1 MYTRFLWNNTNRKLV
16 SFHPLGYVHVYSRFV
31 WLTLLLHTHTYS
43 TSRPIF
49 FFFILFFSF
58 CSFSFLFL
66 VLIQSS
72 LSPAARNCATSSRK
86 FVTPS
91 RAHRPV
97 HDPRP
102 VVSGQLSSFAF
113 LLIGSLLIV
122 FYVSFFFFFFFFY
135 LWTIAVG
142 LVKIYFFPTERKLT
156 RQSTLVQNL

>member
-122 FYVSFFFFFFFFY
+122 FYVSFFFFFYLSLVPQPLVLLKLIFF
-135 LWTIAVG
+135 L
-142 LVKIYFFPTERKLT
+142 LSE
-156 RQSTLVQNL
+156 S